1 LKFFCGI
8 EADKKYQLSDW
19 RVRPLP
25 NELITY
31 ARQDTHHLLYIYDR
45 LKNLLIQ
52 STTQSLNFFIL
63 TKDLMVQ
70 VLEKSKEICKTR
82 YEKVLWTEASYLSFL
97 KNLTFNKQQQE
108 MFRRLFNWR
117 DKIARLEDESFRF
130 VLPDSSLILISE
142 NLPKTI
148 EKVFSLISPVPAL
161 VRKYR
166 QEIIELIELK
176 QEETNGGG
184 VEKSQDQDNMESP
197 VMQEQDKIQD
207 LFQSSGWVETNHLN
221 FNETL
226 NSSDDEGDDEDM
238 SNPRSHEKRTIEAIQ
253 ESQTSSLFDDMKS
266 VFKDDHVK
274 SLYESF
280 SYETI
285 YPKKKESP
293 EPSSPIATSEI
304 QEDLIEKVS
313 EDQTVPKSLN
323 EIYNISQKKRIGNKS
338 KKILK
343 QEAKYDP
350 SPAYEY
356 FLIFVYFFQ
365 VGLKKRKKLLNWKN
379 QLIL

>member
-1 LKFFCGI
+1 L
-8 EADKKYQLSDW
+8 
-19 RVRPLP
+19 
-25 NELITY
+25 
-31 ARQDTHHLLYIYDR
+31 
-45 LKNLLIQ
+45 
-52 STTQSLNFFIL
+52 
-63 TKDLMVQ
+63 VQ

-82 YEKVLWTEASYLSFL
+82 YEKILWTEASYLSFL
-97 KNLTFNKQQQE
+97 KNLTLNKQQQE

-176 QEETNGGG
+176 QEESSG
-184 VEKSQDQDNMESP
+184 VEKSQEQDKMEDSP

-221 FNETL
+221 FNENL
-226 NSSDDEGDDEDM
+226 NSSDDEDEDM

-253 ESQTSSLFDDMKS
+253 ESQTSSLFDDMKT

-293 EPSSPIATSEI
+293 EPSSPIPSDIT
-304 QEDLIEKVS
+304 EDLVIEKVN

-350 SPAYEY
+350 SPAYE
-356 FLIFVYFFQ
+356 
-365 VGLKKRKKLLNWKN
+365 
-379 QLIL
+379 